1 MRELNLTG
9 NLVEQIEVPA
19 EPLTSLIHLGVA
31 NNLITSEVLAQICD
45 SFPNLFCLDLAS
57 NRLVEFEES
66 LSHLEKLKAIKMLY
80 LKGNPLVLTAHYREI
95 VKQHLQELVI
105 FDGTKAF
112 SEAEENAKK
121 KHRKRVQAKFAHLGE
136 VPAEAFKV
144 PESERIPIDP
154 YVKMEL
160 EFRLL
165 DNISGVYIN

>member
-1 MRELNLTG
+1 M
-9 NLVEQIEVPA
+9 
-19 EPLTSLIHLGVA
+19 
-31 NNLITSEVLAQICD
+31 
-45 SFPNLFCLDLAS
+45 
-57 NRLVEFEES
+57 
-66 LSHLEKLKAIKMLY
+66 
-80 LKGNPLVLTAHYREI
+80 
-95 VKQHLQELVI
+95 VI

-154 YVKMEL
+154 YVKIEL